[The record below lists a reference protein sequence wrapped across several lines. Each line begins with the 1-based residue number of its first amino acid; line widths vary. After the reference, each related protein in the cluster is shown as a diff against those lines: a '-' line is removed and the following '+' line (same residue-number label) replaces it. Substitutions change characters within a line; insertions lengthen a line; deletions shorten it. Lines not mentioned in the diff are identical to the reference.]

1 MSEIKEKLDAEMK
14 TVKSMCECMENA
26 IKTQMDKGLD
36 HVDTHELY
44 KAVDIYKD
52 LSEVKK
58 NIAKTCYYK
67 QIMEAMEESEYGKD
81 YDENGEIRYYRGQPR
96 RANGEFMSRRGGRS
110 GRRGYTDRE
119 WENDMPY
126 IRPELYHMYPPY
138 EQWERDMDIEN
149 GKMYY
154 TENKGQHGYAPNGQN
169 VQESGSSRAMRKYME
184 DKMTA
189 DGTTKMKD
197 LESYMSELSGDV
209 TKMLANA
216 SQGEKDMVKQK
227 MQVLMTKF

>member
-1 MSEIKEKLDAEMK
+1 MSEIKEKLEAEMK

-44 KAVDIYKD
+44 EAVDIYKD

-96 RANGEFMSRRGGRS
+96 RSNGEYMSRRGGGRS
-110 GRRGYTDRE
+110 GRRGYDG
-119 WENDMPY
+119 DMPY

-138 EQWERDMDIEN
+138 EDWEREMDIDK
-149 GKMYY
+149 GRMYY
-154 TENKGQHGYAPNGQN
+154 TDGKSPHHIPDTPGMS
-169 VQESGSSRAMRKYME
+169 ESNSSRAMRKYMD
-184 DKMTA
+184 DKSA
-189 DGTTKMKD
+189 DNATKMRD

>member
-44 KAVDIYKD
+44 EAVDIYKD

-67 QIMEAMEESEYGKD
+67 QIMEAMEESEYGED

-96 RANGEFMSRRGGRS
+96 RSNGEYMSRRRGN
-110 GRRGYTDRE
+110 RRGYDK
-119 WENDMPY
+119 MPIDY
-126 IRPELYHMYPPY
+126 TKESDWYDEMYPY
-138 EQWERDMDIEN
+138 NNYRDIDRKL
-149 GKMYY
+149 GRMYY
-154 TENKGQHGYAPNGQN
+154 TDETSGKMNENMQN
-169 VQESGSSRAMRKYME
+169 QNMNESNSSKAMRKYMD

-189 DGTTKMKD
+189 DGATKMKD
-197 LESYMSELSGDV
+197 LEHYMSELSGDV

-227 MQVLMTKF
+227 MQLLMTKF